1 MEDNNNKYDFEQ
13 FLRNSV
19 DDFKMIPSRKI
30 WYGIYNNM
38 HPDRKWPS
46 IAVCLVIL
54 SAIMFVGVANN
65 NAISNAAR
73 KNTTE
78 NLIANNTTETL
89 KNNEVNNNTAL
100 LAKNFSVS
108 PTTNVSSTNNNV
120 TVVQN
125 NLSYTR
131 NTIGL
136 AQAAELL
143 TIVENNTAK
152 QSKASSVEE
161 NTVLQTTNA
170 IAENSIEKNKT
181 YKTTIATAQ
190 NNNAAIVN
198 NETQVAENTYTI
210 ITNAISLSID
220 NISSVKTL
228 KDLPI
233 ATTENNYE
241 EKSWKEDYAFRNKPL
256 LPKLKEGNSISYYV
270 TPSIGYRSITTI
282 RENKAAAS
290 ASSFIAF
297 APTSISTGALNDAAA
312 LNLEVGAIYQHNI
325 SVDIRIKAGVQANY
339 TNYISKVTSLNHST
353 QTNLAVVGQQN
364 TSRSSFYYA
373 KEGDT
378 RLNNTTWQLA
388 VPVGLDVKIAGS
400 RKIKWYIGATAQPTY
415 ILGGSGY
422 VLSADAKN
430 YISETPLL
438 RKLNLNTAVETFL
451 SFKPS
456 STVTLNVGPQFRYQL
471 FSTYKNT
478 YNYSEKL
485 YNLGVKVGISTKF

>member
-73 KNTTE
+73 RNTVE
-78 NLIANNTTETL
+78 NLLANNIAEAI
-89 KNNEVNNNTAL
+89 KNNDATNTAL
-100 LAKNFSVS
+100 LAKNFSAS
-108 PTTNVSSTNNNV
+108 PANTSGLNKSI
-120 TVVQN
+120 TVFQN
-125 NLSYTR
+125 NSTYTR
-131 NTIGL
+131 NSFDL
-136 AQAAELL
+136 AKATEQLITAES
-143 TIVENNTAK
+143 NTVK
-152 QSKASSVEE
+152 QSNAKSFAEV
-161 NTVLQTTNA
+161 NTIIQTTNA
-170 IAENSIEKNKT
+170 IAEDNLEKNIL
-181 YKTTIATAQ
+181 YKTTTTFIQ
-190 NNNAAIVN
+190 NNNGPILN
-198 NETQVAENTYTI
+198 NEKPIEENTSTT
-210 ITNAISLSID
+210 ITNNNSLSLD
-220 NISSVKTL
+220 NISTVKTL
-228 KDLPI
+228 KDI
-233 ATTENNYE
+233 AKATTANNYE
-241 EKSWKEDYAFRNKPL
+241 EKSWKEDYAFKNKPL

-282 RENKAAAS
+282 RENKAAAI
-290 ASSFIAF
+290 ASSFIAS
-297 APTSISTGALNDAAA
+297 APASISTDALNDAAA
-312 LNLEVGAIYQHNI
+312 LNLELGAVYQHNI
-325 SVDIRIKAGVQANY
+325 SENIRIKAGLQANY
-339 TNYISKVTSLNHST
+339 TNYISKVTELNHST

-373 KEGDT
+373 KQGDT
-378 RLNNTTWQLA
+378 RLNNTTWQVA

-438 RKLNLNTAVETFL
+438 RKLNLNTAIETFL